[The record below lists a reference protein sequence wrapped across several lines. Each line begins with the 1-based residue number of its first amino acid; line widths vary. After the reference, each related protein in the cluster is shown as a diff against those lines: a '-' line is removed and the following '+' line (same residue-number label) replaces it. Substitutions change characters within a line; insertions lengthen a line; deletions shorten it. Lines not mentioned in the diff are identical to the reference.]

1 MYGDVI
7 GEAKVRINYL
17 MGFAIGFVVG
27 FAIDFAMDL
36 VVGFPLTKKSLLSS
50 SEAIF
55 SRRLICITFGQPDK
69 LLKDSVYLL

>member
-17 MGFAIGFVVG
+17 MGFELSVAMDLVVDFAIGFVVG
-27 FAIDFAMDL
+27 FA
-36 VVGFPLTKKSLLSS
+36 LTKKSLLSS
-50 SEAIF
+50 AEAIF
-55 SRRLICITFGQPDK
+55 SRLLIRLTFGQPDK